1 MASKTKTKGGSFT
14 NEERQFILDNQDTMS
29 VDDIGKQLNR
39 KPLLIEKFI
48 QSHTTLP
55 TADNKGARS
64 HLRRSSF
71 YKHLQQEFTPDEL
84 EYIQEQ
90 YVKYVQ
96 QLKEGVAATEEVQ
109 LLSLIKVEVLQQRNL
124 KNKQKISD
132 NAGRYQQMVNDMMV
146 SVSGNFA
153 KLDKDDQQKIMDLN
167 NSIQACMNAEGAK
180 TNEYIELQKQHN
192 ELTKKLMAS
201 RDQRVNEIVSMKT
214 TWSGYMK
221 QLQDRDKQMEES
233 RRLNITKLATEREFE
248 RLSQPHRYA
257 DKSVDNPVLMAEVV
271 EKFDKEEP
279 LDDFVI

>member
-14 NEERQFILDNQDTMS
+14 NDERQFILEHQDDMS
-29 VDDIGKQLNR
+29 TEEIGKHLNR
-39 KPLLIEKFI
+39 KPLLVEKFI

-64 HLRRSSF
+64 HLRRSTF

-96 QLKEGVAATEEVQ
+96 QLKEDIAATEEVQ

-124 KNKQKISD
+124 KGKQKISD
-132 NAGRYQQMVNDMMV
+132 NATRYQQMRDDMMKDV
-146 SVSGNFA
+146 NGDFS
-153 KLDKDDQQKIMDLN
+153 KLDKDAKNTIMELS
-167 NSIQACMNAEGAK
+167 NSMQACMNAEGAK

-201 RDQRVNEIVSMKT
+201 RDQRVNEIASIKT
-214 TWSGYMK
+214 TWSGYIK
-221 QLQDRDKQMEES
+221 QLQDRDKQLEES
-233 RRLNITKLATEREFE
+233 TRLGITKKATEKEFK
-248 RLSQPHRYA
+248 RLAKPHEYA
-257 DKSVDNPVLMAEVV
+257 DKTIDNPVFTAEVV
-271 EKFDKEEP
+271 DLADKEEE
-279 LDDFVI
+279 DESD